1 MALFEDVESFIQNI
15 ATGFDC
21 DSDAHKYN
29 TYCRCCEAQKLLEK
43 LKGGPDCRIGNP
55 CYSKGCLSCFCHG
68 NIRYLS
74 YEQAVVIDGKRVGVG
89 CGYQPE
95 VVENPALDKAWSN
108 KIIPGF
114 IADDPPRDS
123 HHMESYVEK
132 FQKAREK
139 WVAWYFSWTEV
150 ADVTEAELHTARDG
164 FDAGANWQEKRN
176 GTLENII
183 EAIRRLSPGD
193 QSQIFSKLGDRH
205 R

>member
-43 LKGGPDCRIGNP
+43 LKGDPDCQIGNP
-55 CYSKGCLSCFCHG
+55 CYRKGCLSCFCHG

-74 YEQAVVIDGKRVGVG
+74 YEQAVVIDGKQAAAG

-95 VVENPALDKAWSN
+95 VSEKPAMDKAWAG

-114 IADDPPRDS
+114 IAGNPPRDS
-123 HHMESYVEK
+123 HHMETYVEK
-132 FQKAREK
+132 FQKAREH
-139 WVAWYFSWTEV
+139 WIAWYFSWTEV
-150 ADVTEAELHTARDG
+150 KDVTEAELHTARDG
-164 FDAGANWQEKRN
+164 FDAGANWQEKRS
-176 GTLENII
+176 
-183 EAIRRLSPGD
+183 RLSETILEALR
-193 QSQIFSKLGDRH
+193 SLSSEDREKILSGLSSPQ
-205 R
+205 